1 MHFYNHLTSLL
12 ILIISINLLDVPS
25 INVMLQ
31 SAEQQGVVIILNS
44 MESSGHSRLLVD
56 YYLSIIG
63 KSRAHQAILTLYSH
77 ISDQDIS
84 SP

>member
-44 MESSGHSRLLVD
+44 MET
-56 YYLSIIG
+56 G
-63 KSRAHQAILTLYSH
+63 KQ
-77 ISDQDIS
+77 DQKCERIYCY
-84 SP
+84 